1 MGKPAD
7 ELLSVGVEGGPYGRD
22 SKIITRAYEL
32 LDECE
37 ETLRVL
43 RDCTDSPTQHAII
56 DDTLAKLRG
65 EQ

>member
-1 MGKPAD
+1 MAKPAD
-7 ELLSVGVEGGPYGRD
+7 FLRANSLPDSPAGR
-22 SKIITRAYEL
+22 AAGL

-56 DDTLAKLRG
+56 DDMLAKLRG
-65 EQ
+65 EA